1 MTQKTRIQ
9 QPIRQVY
16 LTPLMLRNCPT
27 EIVGN
32 ADLRPLRSTVH
43 SRGGVTPPVVPMPD
57 ESGNYN
63 KPNCHLSPH
72 WGDIGSLVH

>member
-27 EIVGN
+27 EIVGD

-43 SRGGVTPPVVPMPD
+43 SRGGVTPPRRPD
-57 ESGNYN
+57 A
-63 KPNCHLSPH
+63 
-72 WGDIGSLVH
+72 